1 MDISLYL
8 VMAVP
13 VAGGALLV
21 ALLLYAHSRRVF
33 ARFAN
38 GVFHSAASTIMAM
51 ALIAAAVIGTWG
63 YEAARHIMRA
73 EMTLSL
79 DSIATIIQQQIELE
93 VVRAVDR
100 LEGLA
105 KAAAPALQ
113 PGGDLKDLAGDLQA
127 IQDFSPRYLE
137 IDAIDS
143 RGTLVASSE
152 VDPKAQ
158 PHPYRIATAFNL
170 DGKNF
175 VSEATSSPTYKRV
188 VVYIGVPVRNASG
201 AVVGALGTVFD
212 LQTVFDEVIEATKFN
227 QSGYAVVVGGD
238 GRILADPDHARIGAD
253 ASSYP
258 AVLAARQQR
267 SGQLVAA
274 NSSGELRQFFY
285 RQITNPQTVDARPWV
300 LLTEIDEAEALK
312 PLVELRDE
320 LAAGVG
326 VLIVISLI
334 IAWSAARSL
343 GRPISTLEDVAGSIE
358 AGDFTR
364 SSRLT
369 GQDAFSRLGGAFDR
383 MTKGLQER
391 DRVKDVFG
399 RYIAKQAAEVLL
411 KGPLD
416 LGGEAKRVTIL
427 FSDIRGFS
435 TMAETMTPE
444 QIVTFLNA
452 YFSEMVDAVMEQEG
466 MLDKFIGDGLMA
478 VFGSFGDQPDHARRA
493 VVASLRMKALLG
505 KINGDR
511 ATAGKAPIE
520 IGIGI
525 HTDEVIVG
533 SIGSKQRLEFTHIG
547 DGVNTASRVQAL
559 NKEYHTT
566 ILITGATFEAL
577 GGEFLARR
585 IAEVTL
591 RGKSKSLPIYEVVS
605 SGSTVRG

>member
-1 MDISLYL
+1 
-8 VMAVP
+8 
-13 VAGGALLV
+13 
-21 ALLLYAHSRRVF
+21 
-33 ARFAN
+33 
-38 GVFHSAASTIMAM
+38 
-51 ALIAAAVIGTWG
+51 
-63 YEAARHIMRA
+63 
-73 EMTLSL
+73 MTVSL
-79 DSIATIIQQQIELE
+79 DSIATVIEQQIELE
-93 VVRAVDR
+93 AVRAVDR
-100 LEGLA
+100 LAGLA
-105 KAAAPALQ
+105 KAAAPALR
-113 PGGDLKDLAGDLQA
+113 PGGDLKDLASDLQA

-137 IDAIDS
+137 IDVIDTA
-143 RGTLVASSE
+143 GKLVASSE
-152 VDPKAQ
+152 VDPQAQ
-158 PHPYRIATAFNL
+158 PHPDRIATAFNL

-175 VSEATSSPTYKRV
+175 VSEAKRSPAYQRV
-188 VVYIGVPVRNASG
+188 VVYIGVPIRDASG
-201 AVVGALGTVFD
+201 SVVGALGTVFD
-212 LQTVFDEVIEATKFN
+212 LQTVFDELIAAAKFN

-238 GRILADPDHARIGAD
+238 GRILAHLDPSKVGAD
-253 ASSYP
+253 ASRYP
-258 AVLAARQQR
+258 AVIAAGQQR
-267 SGQLVAA
+267 A
-274 NSSGELRQFFY
+274 GEIDAPNTDGDMRRFFY
-285 RQITNPQTVDARPWV
+285 RQMANPQTVDAKPWI

-312 PLVELRDE
+312 PLTELRDE
-320 LAAGVG
+320 LASGVA
-326 VLIVISLI
+326 VIIAISLI
-334 IAWSAARSL
+334 IAWSTARSL
-343 GRPISTLEDVAGSIE
+343 GRPITTLEDVAGSIE

-364 SSRLT
+364 SSRLI

-399 RYIAKQAAEVLL
+399 RYIAKQAAERLL

-416 LGGEAKRVTIL
+416 LDGEAKRVTIL

-435 TMAETMTPE
+435 SMAETMTPE
-444 QIVTFLNA
+444 QVVLFLNE

-493 VVASLRMKALLG
+493 VLASLRMKALLA
-505 KINGDR
+505 KINGER
-511 ATAGKAPIE
+511 AIAGKAPVE

-577 GGEFLARR
+577 GGEFNARR

-591 RGKSKSLPIYEVVS
+591 RGKTKSLPIYEVISSVS
-605 SGSTVRG
+605 AAPV